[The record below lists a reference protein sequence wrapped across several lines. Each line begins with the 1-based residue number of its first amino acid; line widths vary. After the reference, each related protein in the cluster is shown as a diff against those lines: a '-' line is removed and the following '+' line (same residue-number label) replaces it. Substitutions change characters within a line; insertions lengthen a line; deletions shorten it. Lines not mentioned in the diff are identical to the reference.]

1 LKIEIKTAIAATIRA
16 KAEIKLPIRAACAL
30 RLAESVASRAIFA
43 ERGF

>member
-1 LKIEIKTAIAATIRA
+1 VQFATQVLA
-16 KAEIKLPIRAACAL
+16 GATSSPSNLPIRAACAL